1 MQILNGFALPDL
13 DNVIGMKE
21 SELRKLLLHL
31 RRLPNGAVVELDRVQ
46 TMVLHN
52 ALKETL
58 RELGVEELTTR
69 TGYEIDK
76 GEETFRGARKSVK
89 RTASPSKPKRR
100 TH

>member
-1 MQILNGFALPDL
+1 
-13 DNVIGMKE
+13 
-21 SELRKLLLHL
+21 
-31 RRLPNGAVVELDRVQ
+31 
-46 TMVLHN
+46 MVLHN